1 MLMQELLHYRL
12 LEKIGEGGMGTVYS
26 ALDTHLDRLVAI
38 KILPSEKVADPE
50 RRQRFVQEAKA
61 ASALHHP
68 NIIVI
73 HDIAADR
80 GEDFIV
86 MEYVQGRTLD
96 QVIGRKGL
104 KLGEALGY
112 AVQIADGLARAHAAG
127 IVHRD
132 LKPTNIMV
140 TDDGHVKILDFG
152 LAKLLEETVPP
163 PGDDTATFRGPDKPV
178 TEEGFIVGT
187 IPYMSPE
194 QAEGKKV
201 DARSDIFSFGA
212 LLYEMLTGVKA
223 FQRGS
228 RAATLAA
235 VLQEEARPASAI
247 VESLPVEAEQVISR
261 CLRKDPQRRWQNMSD
276 LKVVL
281 QDLKEDSDS
290 GKLRSPA
297 AAAQVSPKKHRWP
310 VAAAGALLVLAAV
323 IVWQVF
329 FKRSP
334 AVSEFEITRLTFES
348 GVALYSA
355 VSPDGKMF
363 AYASDRA
370 GNGDLDIWVQQV
382 SGEKPLRL
390 TDDQANDG
398 SPCFSPD
405 GSKIV
410 FNSDR
415 EGGGIYVVDTLGGQ
429 AHRLADGG
437 FNPKFSPDGS
447 WISYVEIAA
456 TLDPRVSK
464 VYIIPAGGGTPRPF
478 QPEFGVTGLALG
490 TAALWS
496 PDGRNIL
503 FYGRRLDDPQSVD
516 WWVAPLDGGAAVRTN
531 ALRDLALDGVW
542 RCPYAW
548 AGEHVYFSTGTT
560 VEGVNLFRVRL
571 DSKTFRVSG
580 ASERLTSGA
589 GTHYLASVSL
599 DGRVVF
605 TNMAWTANVWSLAA
619 DPDRRAVTG
628 SPVPLTKDS
637 MAKFS
642 PSVSRDGTKV
652 AFEVFGG
659 LQSHRDE
666 VRLMDLA
673 TGRERSFPSRGV
685 PFMLPCLSPDGSV
698 LAYSDRLSDGFHTF
712 VVDGEGTSGRELC
725 ARCRIRAITSDSRRA
740 VVAEDSTTLSWVDL
754 SSGRKSPLLKLGQ
767 GTVGECSLSPDDSWL
782 AFVFL
787 RPDGS
792 PAILVISLRD
802 GPASEEDG
810 RLVYESK
817 RYLGSPKWSPDGR
830 TLYFLSEHDGH
841 GCVWGMPLDAMTKRP
856 EGGLFALYHG
866 HDPGHPLNL
875 PIGDGTLGIA
885 KDKLI
890 FYMSTLAG
898 NIYMATPKARR

>member
-1 MLMQELLHYRL
+1 MLMRELLHYRL
-12 LEKIGEGGMGTVYS
+12 LEKIGAGGMGEVYS
-26 ALDTHLDRLVAI
+26 ALDTHLDRMVAI
-38 KILPSEKVADPE
+38 KVLPQEAVADE
-50 RRQRFVQEAKA
+50 GRRERFVQEAKA

-68 NIIVI
+68 NIVVV
-73 HDIAADR
+73 HDIARDG
-80 GEDFIV
+80 GEEFIV

-96 QVIGRKGL
+96 EVIGRKGL

-132 LKPTNIMV
+132 LKPTNVMV
-140 TDDGHVKILDFG
+140 TDDGRVKILDFG
-152 LAKLLEETVPP
+152 LAKLLEDPGVPG
-163 PGDDTATFRGPDKPV
+163 GDATATIRASDKPR

-187 IPYMSPE
+187 AAYMSPE

-228 RAATLAA
+228 QVATLAA
-235 VLQEEARPASAI
+235 VLREEARPASAI
-247 VESLPVEAEQVISR
+247 VESLPAEVEQLVSR
-261 CLRKDPQRRWQNMSD
+261 CLRKDPQRRWQSMSD

-290 GKLRSPA
+290 GKLRA
-297 AAAQVSPKKHRWP
+297 
-310 VAAAGALLVLAAV
+310 VAAAGPVRKRRPWLPAAAGVVVLVVAAV
-323 IVWQVF
+323 VAWLAF
-329 FKRSP
+329 FRKPP
-334 AVSEFEITRLTFES
+334 APPEFEITRLTFES
-348 GVALYSA
+348 GVVLYSA

-363 AYASDRA
+363 AYSSDRA
-370 GNGDLDIWVQQV
+370 GNGDMDIWVQQV
-382 SGEKPLRL
+382 SGQEPLRL
-390 TDDQANDG
+390 TDDPAND
-398 SPCFSPD
+398 SDPCFSPD

-410 FNSDR
+410 FRSER
-415 EGGGIYVVDTLGGQ
+415 QGGGIYIVDAFGGQ
-429 AHRLADGG
+429 ARRLADGG

-447 WISYVEIAA
+447 WISYVEIAP
-456 TLDPRVSK
+456 TLDSRVSK
-464 VYIIPAGGGTPRPF
+464 MYIIPAGGGTPRPF
-478 QPEFGVTGLALG
+478 QPEFGVTGLASG

-503 FYGRRLDDPQSVD
+503 FYGRRLDDPRSVD
-516 WWVAPLDGGAAVRTN
+516 WWVAPFDGGAAVRTN
-531 ALRDLALDGVW
+531 ALRDLALVGVW

-548 AGEHVYFSTGTT
+548 AGEFIYYSTGTT
-560 VEGVNLFRVRL
+560 VEGVNLFRVKL

-605 TNMAWTANVWSLAA
+605 TNMAWTANVWGLAA

-628 SPVPLTKDS
+628 SPVPLTKDT

-673 TGRERSFPSRGV
+673 TGWERSFPSRGV
-685 PFMLPCLSPDGSV
+685 PFMFPCLSPDGSV
-698 LAYSDRLSDGFHTF
+698 LAYSDRLSDGYHTF
-712 VVDGEGTSGRELC
+712 VVDGEETSGRELC
-725 ARCRIRAITSDSRRA
+725 ARCQIRAITSDSRRA
-740 VVAEDSTTLSWVDL
+740 VVAEDSTTLSWIDL
-754 SSGRKSPLLKLGQ
+754 SSGRKSALLKVGQ

-792 PAILVISLRD
+792 PAILVVPLRD

-810 RLVYESK
+810 RLVFESK
-817 RYLGSPKWSPDGR
+817 RYLGSPQWSPDGR

-841 GCVWGMPLDAMTKRP
+841 GCVWGMPLDAVTKRP
-856 EGGLFALYHG
+856 DGGLFALYHD

-875 PIGDGTLGIA
+875 PMGDGTLGIA

-890 FYMSTLAG
+890 LYMSTLAG
-898 NIYMATPKARR
+898 NIYMATPRARR